1 MGHLRSPAV
10 GLPKMFIS
18 ILDRY
23 SACLPFIY
31 QPIRL
36 HQGFASTK
44 PITYRLSVSFSTE
57 SASDCLDLYF
67 CLGLH
72 CVCVFVCV
80 RVCVC
85 VCVTVCECVCVCLCV
100 CVCACVSACVRVRM
114 RVHLREHARVPART
128 S

>member
-10 GLPKMFIS
+10 GLTKMFIS

-44 PITYRLSVSFSTE
+44 PITYRLSVSFSSE

-72 CVCVFVCV
+72 CVCVCVCVCV

-85 VCVTVCECVCVCLCV
+85 VCVSVCYMIKTL
-100 CVCACVSACVRVRM
+100 
-114 RVHLREHARVPART
+114 
-128 S
+128 